1 MRLLSTKPLTFLKEL
16 FRRFKICSSTSLR
29 VPCSSKWIGPV
40 KPSML
45 TCYREVFI
53 NTNEDHNN
61 NNNNNN
67 NLLLIVRLLHWE
79 MLICALQRKITKSRE
94 T

>member
-1 MRLLSTKPLTFLKEL
+1 MWHVFGKQKDYVGNAMTDTF
-16 FRRFKICSSTSLR
+16 
-29 VPCSSKWIGPV
+29 WINLV
-40 KPSML
+40 
-45 TCYREVFI
+45 VI
-53 NTNEDHNN
+53 NTLYSNNN

-79 MLICALQRKITKSRE
+79 MLTGALQRKITKSRK